1 MRLFLFEHFWNQSQ
15 MEWVFFVQDNVNEH
29 ENLPWESLHWQITF
43 PRVKIWKLKM
53 VCCLQRWSGL
63 KQTARCCIILSHF
76 LLCLINADKK
86 LIMELN
92 YCSGQKKPKQTQR
105 GFKVLSDVWSRS
117 QTFLDLFSLA
127 LHIKS
132 HSEKKRGI
140 TTWTNQRGLKLHSVG
155 KTKGKI
161 KK

>member
-1 MRLFLFEHFWNQSQ
+1 MRLFYFDISGLKARRSD
-15 MEWVFFVQDNVNEH
+15 FFFQDNVDEH
-29 ENLPWESLHWQITF
+29 EKLPWESLHWQITF

-76 LLCLINADKK
+76 PLCLINADKK
-86 LIMELN
+86 TNHGAELLLWPKN
-92 YCSGQKKPKQTQR
+92 KNKPNE
-105 GFKVLSDVWSRS
+105 GFKVGSDVWSQS
-117 QTFLDLFSLA
+117 QTFLDRFSLA

-155 KTKGKI
+155 KTKGKR